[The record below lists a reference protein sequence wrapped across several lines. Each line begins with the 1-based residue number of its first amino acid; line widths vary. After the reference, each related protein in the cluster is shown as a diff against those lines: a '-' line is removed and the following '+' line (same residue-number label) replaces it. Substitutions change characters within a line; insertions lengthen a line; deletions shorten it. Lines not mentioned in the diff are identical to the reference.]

1 MKSHCSD
8 GHEDGGSWVG
18 RVEAG
23 TWEVSWEKGQV
34 SQNGWSRD
42 TAPEKW
48 PWEMKFR
55 RVCRLSDVWS
65 NKDVKSTRI

>member
-8 GHEDGGSWVG
+8 GREDGGRWAG

-23 TWEVSWEKGQV
+23 AGEVSWEKGQV
-34 SQNGWSRD
+34 SQDGWPRD
-42 TAPEKW
+42 AAPEKW
-48 PWEMKFR
+48 PREMKFR

-65 NKDVKSTRI
+65 KKDGKSTRI